1 MVERPRF
8 FYGWVIVGTSL
19 ASMTLIYGIRHSF
32 SVFFPPIL
40 DEFGWTR
47 GSTAIMLSL
56 NVLTYGICAPV
67 AGSLGD
73 RWRARSVM
81 LSGIIILGLTTAGC
95 SLAHQLWH
103 FYLLFGI
110 LVPMG
115 MALSGWPLFTPALTN
130 WFAKR
135 RGLVLGLGQ
144 MGGGLSFVYAMFAE
158 VTISH
163 FGWRWAYCILAG
175 MLVAFLLPIYLFVFR
190 FRPEDKG
197 LRAYGAPE
205 HPVIEEML
213 NEKLNGETLR
223 ASGWTLGDAMRT
235 YQLWFMVLSNFL
247 FWGMGCYLVLA
258 HQVKFAV
265 DAGYSSIF
273 SASVFALY
281 GVFMVLGQFS
291 ASVSDRIGR
300 EKSVTLS
307 AVLAVVALGAILSV
321 KDTSQPWLLYLYAI
335 CFGLGAGH
343 FAPTI
348 FAGMA
353 DLFYGR
359 HFGGIAALLLTGQGA
374 GAAIGPWLGGY
385 IYDISGS
392 YKAAFIICMA
402 CFALACVAVWVAAPR
417 NAGKLQ
423 SSR

>member
-115 MALSGWPLFTPALTN
+115 MALSGWPLLTPALTN

-144 MGGGLSFVYAMFAE
+144 MGGRS
-158 VTISH
+158 
-163 FGWRWAYCILAG
+163 
-175 MLVAFLLPIYLFVFR
+175 
-190 FRPEDKG
+190 
-197 LRAYGAPE
+197 
-205 HPVIEEML
+205 
-213 NEKLNGETLR
+213 
-223 ASGWTLGDAMRT
+223 
-235 YQLWFMVLSNFL
+235 
-247 FWGMGCYLVLA
+247 
-258 HQVKFAV
+258 
-265 DAGYSSIF
+265 
-273 SASVFALY
+273 
-281 GVFMVLGQFS
+281 
-291 ASVSDRIGR
+291 
-300 EKSVTLS
+300 
-307 AVLAVVALGAILSV
+307 
-321 KDTSQPWLLYLYAI
+321 
-335 CFGLGAGH
+335 
-343 FAPTI
+343 
-348 FAGMA
+348 
-353 DLFYGR
+353 
-359 HFGGIAALLLTGQGA
+359 
-374 GAAIGPWLGGY
+374 
-385 IYDISGS
+385 
-392 YKAAFIICMA
+392 
-402 CFALACVAVWVAAPR
+402 
-417 NAGKLQ
+417 
-423 SSR
+423 